1 MMELMVKPSFVE
13 FRYEAVL
20 KESMLSVTVEE
31 SRISLIKK
39 FLKAFD
45 LRLNDIKFDGQ
56 ALSNNYIHFSKF
68 YGSTFFDVSFGLE
81 EISAR
86 LRMPTDEAQVA
97 DLYGRLFQIF
107 EDNPISVQRMNI
119 QRQCS
124 TEGDVASFFQTLNP
138 HTPKK
143 FQELL
148 YSRGMIYDLKVLE
161 HELYIHV
168 LIANSLVVEGG
179 LYLNIDFEFSPNKYD
194 FENAL
199 RITKDQ
205 HEFIFKELGL
215 KIATET

>member
-1 MMELMVKPSFVE
+1 MELIVKPSFVE

-68 YGSTFFDVSFGLE
+68 YGPTFFDVSFGLE

-86 LRMPTDEAQVA
+86 LRMPTGEAQVA

-107 EDNPISVQRMNI
+107 EGNPISVQ
-119 QRQCS
+119 
-124 TEGDVASFFQTLNP
+124 
-138 HTPKK
+138 
-143 FQELL
+143 
-148 YSRGMIYDLKVLE
+148 
-161 HELYIHV
+161 
-168 LIANSLVVEGG
+168 
-179 LYLNIDFEFSPNKYD
+179 
-194 FENAL
+194 
-199 RITKDQ
+199 
-205 HEFIFKELGL
+205 
-215 KIATET
+215 

>member
-1 MMELMVKPSFVE
+1 MELIVKPSFVE
-13 FRYEAVL
+13 FRYETVL

-68 YGSTFFDVSFGLE
+68 YNSTFFDVSFGLE
-81 EISAR
+81 EISAS

-97 DLYGRLFQIF
+97 DLYGKLFQIF

-143 FQELL
+143 FKELL

-161 HELYIHV
+161 YELYIHV
-168 LIANSLVVEGG
+168 LIANSLVVKGG

-199 RITKDQ
+199 RIAKDQ

>member
-1 MMELMVKPSFVE
+1 MKLIVKPSFVE

-31 SRISLIKK
+31 SRISLMKK

-45 LRLNDIKFDGQ
+45 LRLNDIKFDDQ

-68 YGSTFFDVSFGLE
+68 YGPTFFDVSFGLE

-148 YSRGMIYDLKVLE
+148 YSRGIIYDLKVLE

-168 LIANSLVVEGG
+168 LIANSLAVEGG

-199 RITKDQ
+199 KIAKDQ

-215 KIATET
+215 QIATET